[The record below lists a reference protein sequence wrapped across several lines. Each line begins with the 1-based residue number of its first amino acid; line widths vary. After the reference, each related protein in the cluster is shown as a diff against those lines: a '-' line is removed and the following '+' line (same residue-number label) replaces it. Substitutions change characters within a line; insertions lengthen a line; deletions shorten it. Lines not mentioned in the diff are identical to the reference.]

1 MDELT
6 RLALRAREGDRSAL
20 DAFVRRSQADVW
32 RFCAHLG
39 GREHADD
46 LTQSTYLRAWTA
58 LARFRGDSS
67 ARTWLL
73 AIARRVCAD
82 HVRTATRR
90 RRLVERT
97 PRTDGVEASGTGA
110 SDLEAM
116 VARLDPDRRAAFVAT
131 QILGLPYHDAAD
143 ALGCPVGTIRSRVA
157 RARQELID
165 ALETDDLPG
174 RG

>member
-58 LARFRGDSS
+58 LPRFRGDSS

-73 AIARRVCAD
+73 SIARRVCAD
-82 HVRTATRR
+82 HVRTAVRR
-90 RRLVERT
+90 RRLMERT
-97 PRTDGVEASGTGA
+97 PRPESSEASATGA
-110 SDLEAM
+110 SDLDRLIAT
-116 VARLDPDRRAAFVAT
+116 LDPDRRAAFVAT
-131 QILGLPYHDAAD
+131 QVLGLSYHEAAE
-143 ALGCPVGTIRSRVA
+143 ALACPIGTIRSRVA
-157 RARQELID
+157 RARQDLVD
-165 ALETDDLPG
+165 ALEADELSASG
-174 RG
+174 